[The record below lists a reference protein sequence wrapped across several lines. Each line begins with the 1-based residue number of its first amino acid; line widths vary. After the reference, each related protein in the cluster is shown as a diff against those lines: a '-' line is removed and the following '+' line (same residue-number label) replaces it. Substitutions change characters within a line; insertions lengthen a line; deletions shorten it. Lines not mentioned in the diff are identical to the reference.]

1 MSKKMRKE
9 IEQEMMKFIHQG
21 RMNGISGEEIQE
33 IMDIALSLWSNYQL
47 IDENLK
53 GKDGRRK

>member
-1 MSKKMRKE
+1 MRKE